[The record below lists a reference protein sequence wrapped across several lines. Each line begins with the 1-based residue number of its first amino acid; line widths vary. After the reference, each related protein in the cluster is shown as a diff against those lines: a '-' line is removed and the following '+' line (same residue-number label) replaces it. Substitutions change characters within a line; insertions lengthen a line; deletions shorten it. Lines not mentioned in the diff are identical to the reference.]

1 LSLKSKIKDIIL
13 SNAAVSN
20 NRTIGVEEES
30 LVFQG
35 DGKRIPVKSKTTL
48 DAKTLIQNL
57 NQKTKNNG
65 FYTLEPGGQV
75 EWSSPPLPD
84 LNQLYQAMK
93 KHQLMLESELS
104 ASQLKII
111 YFGLDPMHDPKE
123 IKLLDDRR
131 YQIMDKKMRKIGG
144 TGRWMMRNTA
154 SIQVS
159 IDFTDLRDLEEMVFV
174 ADCLHPVAAYLFA
187 NSPYKMSEGIKK
199 VNIRNVVWHH
209 TDKVRCRNLSYHDIT
224 SSNGLLDKYIDF
236 VLNVPAIFEISKG
249 NAMLSSKKKIGDLI
263 SGDAWKE
270 PLFQDHIL
278 YFFRQ
283 IFTNVRIKNVVEIRG
298 SDRPPRGF
306 EIAPVAFWSG
316 LLTEKKTR
324 KKIFNICSRWTADDR
339 DKFYSCSMGLDEN
352 KIGPEGKT
360 YLSWVK
366 QIGEL
371 SLQGLI
377 NRTLGEEKYFESF
390 YDIIIKNGPY
400 SIQEQKKSPTYSP

>member
-1 LSLKSKIKDIIL
+1 MSLKSKIKDIIL

-30 LVFQG
+30 LVFQS
-35 DGKRIPVKSKTTL
+35 DGKRIPVKSQTTT
-48 DAKTLIQNL
+48 DANTLIQNL

-93 KHQLMLESELS
+93 KHQSMLESELS

-111 YFGLDPMHDPKE
+111 YFGLDPAHDPKE
-123 IKLLDDRR
+123 IKLLDDKK
-131 YQIMDKKMRKIGG
+131 YQIMDEKMGNIGG

-187 NSPYKMSEGIKK
+187 NSPYKNGQGIKK
-199 VNIRNVVWHH
+199 VNIRNVIWNH
-209 TDKVRCRNLSYHDIT
+209 TDKVRCRNLSDHDII
-224 SSNGLLDKYIDF
+224 SSNRLLDKYIDF
-236 VLNVPAIFEISKG
+236 VLNVPAIFQIGESNTIR
-249 NAMLSSKKKIGDLI
+249 SSNKKIADLI
-263 SGDAWKE
+263 SGSAWE
-270 PLFQDHIL
+270 EALFQEQIF

-316 LLTEKKTR
+316 LLMEKKTR
-324 KKIFNICSRWTADDR
+324 KAIYDICSKWTVDDR
-339 DKFYSCSMGLDEN
+339 DKFDSCSMGFDEK

-371 SLQGLI
+371 SLKGLI
-377 NRTLGEEKYFESF
+377 NRKLGEEKYFESF

>member
-1 LSLKSKIKDIIL
+1 MSLKSKIKDLIL
-13 SNAAVSN
+13 SNAVVSN

-30 LVFQG
+30 LVFQR
-35 DGKRIPVKSKTTL
+35 DGKRIPVKSKTVF

-57 NQKTKNNG
+57 NQKTKKNG
-65 FYTLEPGGQV
+65 HYSLEPGGQV
-75 EWSSPPLPD
+75 EWSSSPLPD

-93 KHQLMLESELS
+93 KHQLLLESELL
-104 ASQLKII
+104 ASQLKIV
-111 YFGLDPMHDPKE
+111 YFGLDPQHVPKE
-123 IKLLDDRR
+123 VKLLDDKK
-131 YQIMDKKMRKIGG
+131 YQIMDKKMGNIGG
-144 TGRWMMRNTA
+144 AGRWMMRNTA

-187 NSPYKMSEGIKK
+187 NSPYKRSERINK
-199 VNIRNVVWHH
+199 VNMRNVIWHH
-209 TDKVRCRNLSYHDIT
+209 TDKVRCRNLFNHNII
-224 SSNGLLDKYIDF
+224 SSDRLLDKYIDF
-236 VLNVPAIFEISKG
+236 VLNVPAIFQTDKG
-249 NAMLSSKKKIGDLI
+249 DNIRRSNEKIGDLI
-263 SGDAWKE
+263 SESDWKE
-270 PLFQDHIL
+270 ALFQDQVF

-324 KKIFNICSRWTADDR
+324 KAIYDICSKWTVDDR
-339 DKFYSCSMGLDEN
+339 DKFDSCSMGLDEK

-366 QIGEL
+366 KIGEL
-371 SLQGLI
+371 SLQGLM
-377 NRTLGEEKYFESF
+377 NRKLGEEKYFEHF
-390 YDIIIKNGPY
+390 YNTIIKNGPY
-400 SIQEQKKSPTYSP
+400 SIQEQKKSPAYSS